1 MGLVDKLQELLD
13 EHQLTQKEAAQRL
26 NISPNTLNGYVRGNR
41 EPDLN
46 MLTKIAD
53 LFEVSA
59 DYLLDHHP
67 SHSFCTADYD
77 YYIRLLLKEARV
89 MSDDQLKLL
98 IRQARLINDYQ
109 IIRKGGT
116 EPEGTDSP
124 EEFTAKKEKKVCF

>member
-1 MGLVDKLQELLD
+1 MGLVEKLQELLD
-13 EHQLTQKEAAQRL
+13 EHQLTQKEAAQQL

-41 EPDLN
+41 QPDLY
-46 MLTKIAD
+46 MLIKIAD

-67 SHSFCTADYD
+67 SPSLCTAEYD
-77 YYIRLLLKEARV
+77 YYIRLLLKEARI

-124 EEFTAKKEKKVCF
+124 EEFTAKKEKKV

>member
-89 MSDDQLKLL
+89 HVGRSVKAPDPAGPSYQRLSDH
-98 IRQARLINDYQ
+98 
-109 IIRKGGT
+109 
-116 EPEGTDSP
+116 P
-124 EEFTAKKEKKVCF
+124 